1 MLCIRDPADETNDL
15 GRKGIAIKHVQA
27 TFRNLCYNLNRDLAF
42 NTRPSQLGR
51 LVGTS
56 YMLNKER
63 RTSLRRYGNRLSL
76 QLQPRL
82 AATAKMVIK
91 REQETEE
98 AKLTEEANTESEE
111 NKEKMRS
118 AREERDKEFHRLAE
132 VRNAKL
138 RQEAERTAVLEH
150 GDAMASILG
159 MPSVAD
165 EASEQNSNDAE
176 GPMVLQTQVEEANSE
191 SLEGSKHAVSPRGDQ
206 RGGEGRSIESTAEST
221 SNSVMAS

>member
-27 TFRNLCYNLNRDLAF
+27 TFRHLCYNLDRDLAV
-42 NTRPSQLGR
+42 NTRPSQLGP
-51 LVGTS
+51 LVGNS

-63 RTSLRRYGNRLSL
+63 RASLRHYGNTLSL
-76 QLQPRL
+76 QLQPSL
-82 AATAKMVIK
+82 AATANMVIE
-91 REQETEE
+91 REKEAEA
-98 AKLTEEANTESEE
+98 AKLAEEANKESEE
-111 NKEKMRS
+111 DKEKARL
-118 AREERDKEFHRLAE
+118 AREERDKEFHRLTE

-165 EASEQNSNDAE
+165 EASEQKSNDAE
-176 GPMVLQTQVEEANSE
+176 GPMVLQPQIEETYSETQAGSSSTQYPAEETNAAA
-191 SLEGSKHAVSPRGDQ
+191 K
-206 RGGEGRSIESTAEST
+206 EGR
-221 SNSVMAS
+221 